1 MDIRKKDMV
10 LSAARNTFLRY
21 GYKRVTM
28 NDIAEAAGISRPA
41 LYLVF
46 GSKEDVF
53 KGVYEHWVKENLAE
67 LESKIAPL
75 KTADEKLR
83 AAFELWTV
91 RPFEMMLG
99 SSEVAELFECTFGF
113 AQDSVKQGN
122 RSFEKLLVPV
132 LKSHI
137 MFQTSKIKISAEKT
151 AHVLS
156 SSVRGFKVSA
166 KDAAGLRSLIKDLL
180 ILVLGVD

>member
-1 MDIRKKDMV
+1 M

-28 NDIAEAAGISRPA
+28 NDIAEASGISRPA

-46 GSKEDVF
+46 DSKEEIF
-53 KGVYEHWVKENLAE
+53 KGVYEHWVKETLAE
-67 LESKIAPL
+67 IESKIAPL

-83 AAFELWTV
+83 SAFELWTV
-91 RPFEMMLG
+91 RPFEMVLA
-99 SSEVAELFECTFGF
+99 SNEVAELFECTFGF
-113 AQDSVKQGN
+113 AQDSVKQGY
-122 RSFEKLLVPV
+122 RSFEKLLVPI

-137 MFQTSKIKISAEKT
+137 MFETSKITISAEKT

-156 SSVRGFKVSA
+156 CSVRGFKISA
-166 KDAAGLRSLIKDLL
+166 KDPAGLRSLIKDLL
-180 ILVLGVD
+180 ILVLGA

>member
-1 MDIRKKDMV
+1 MDLKKRDSV
-10 LSAARNTFLRY
+10 LYAARNTFLRY

-28 NDIAEAAGISRPA
+28 KDIAEAAGISRPA

-46 GSKEDVF
+46 NSKEEVF
-53 KGVYEHWVKENLAE
+53 KGVYELWVKETLAE
-67 LESKIAPL
+67 IESKIAPL

-83 AAFELWTV
+83 ATFELWTV
-91 RPFEMMLG
+91 RPFEMMLA
-99 SSEVAELFECTFGF
+99 SSEVSELFECTFGF
-113 AQDSVKQGN
+113 AQDSVKQGY
-122 RSFEKLLVPV
+122 RSFEKILVPI

-137 MFQTSKIKISAEKT
+137 TFQTSKTKISAEKT
-151 AHVLS
+151 ALVLS

-180 ILVLGVD
+180 ILALGD